1 MSIPKR
7 TTGTT
12 ERTRSSEGMHVCPRC
27 DSQLVQPVEW
37 FEQGDRRWHV
47 DLRCPEC
54 HWEGNGSFTQDQ
66 VDRFDEELDHGAQAL
81 IEDLRSF
88 TQANMEEEISAFTD
102 ALMADRILPEDF

>member
-1 MSIPKR
+1 MGTEKR
-7 TTGTT
+7 TTETT
-12 ERTRSSEGMHVCPRC
+12 QRTRSSEGMHVCPTC
-27 DSQLVQPVEW
+27 FSALVQPIEW
-37 FEQGDRRWHV
+37 FEQDGGRWHV
-47 DLRCPEC
+47 DLRCPDCE
-54 HWEGNGSFTQDQ
+54 WRGKGSYSQGE